1 LVVEDDESLSEVVG
15 LVLSAAGMDVTAVG
29 NGLDALDAFAAGDFD
44 IVILDLML
52 PGLDG
57 FEVCSTLRR
66 ESNVP
71 VIMLTARGEPG
82 MVVRGLECGADD
94 YVTKPFESAVLLAR
108 VRAVLRRTL
117 GSASE
122 VLEGHGVRVD
132 VEAFKAWRGEE
143 LLDLSATELRL
154 LIELM
159 RHTGQVLSREALLR
173 LVWNYD
179 YLGDSRLVDMAI
191 KRLRDKLGPVGTSAI
206 ATVRG
211 VGYRFEPA

>member
-1 LVVEDDESLSEVVG
+1 
-15 LVLSAAGMDVTAVG
+15 
-29 NGLDALDAFAAGDFD
+29 
-44 IVILDLML
+44 ML

-57 FEVCSTLRR
+57 FEVCSALRTQ
-66 ESNVP
+66 SSVP
-71 VIMLTARGEPG
+71 IIMVTARGEPG
-82 MVVRGLECGADD
+82 MIVRGLECGADD

-108 VRAVLRRTL
+108 VRAVLRRTQ
-117 GSASE
+117 GPGSE
-122 VLEGHGVRVD
+122 VLEDHGIRVD

-143 LLDLSATELRL
+143 EIELSATELRL

-191 KRLRDKLGPVGTSAI
+191 KRLRDKLAPVGTKAI
-206 ATVRG
+206 GTVRG
-211 VGYRFEPA
+211 VGYRFESP